1 MTENMTNFVRY
12 KFMKKFAIFIL
23 AILYISTSTGATIS
37 MHYCMGKLADW
48 ELGQNKSKTCGFC
61 GMDKGDEKD
70 NNCCKDEQKFIKN
83 DTDQKFVESASYKIQ
98 APAAAEMPHN
108 YSNTFIQPVS
118 VNETFTLNHAPPRC
132 KDLPIYI
139 SIRSILI

>member
-1 MTENMTNFVRY
+1 
-12 KFMKKFAIFIL
+12 MKKFCIVIL
-23 AILYISTSTGATIS
+23 SLIYFATTTGATFS

-61 GMDKGDEKD
+61 GMEKGDEKD

-83 DTDQKFVESASYKIQ
+83 DTDQKFVESATYTLQ
-98 APAAAEMPHN
+98 FPVVAEMPHYYRN
-108 YSNTFIQPVS
+108 AFIQSVS
-118 VNETFTLNHAPPRC
+118 VNERYSLSHAPPRC

-139 SIRSILI
+139 SVRSILI

>member
-1 MTENMTNFVRY
+1 
-12 KFMKKFAIFIL
+12 MKKFLVVIL
-23 AILYISTSTGATIS
+23 SLVYFATSTGATFS

-70 NNCCKDEQKFIKN
+70 NGCCKDEQKFIKN
-83 DTDQKFVESASYKIQ
+83 DTDQKTVQSSTYTLKFPVV
-98 APAAAEMPHN
+98 AELPD
-108 YSNTFIQPVS
+108 YFRTTFHQSVS
-118 VNETFTLNHAPPRC
+118 FNVYTPLSHAPPRC

-139 SIRSILI
+139 SKRSFLI